1 MKIINGLIE
10 HVKQNRN
17 SALKYLKLDKY
28 STQLVVN
35 SDTSFT
41 TNKNGPSKV
50 WYLMFMTYK
59 DKETS
64 LIDYASNKSKRV
76 VRSVLG
82 SEIFGLAD
90 ASDSEI
96 LIQHDQKQ
104 ML

>member
-1 MKIINGLIE
+1 
-10 HVKQNRN
+10 
-17 SALKYLKLDKY
+17 
-28 STQLVVN
+28 
-35 SDTSFT
+35 
-41 TNKNGPSKV
+41 
-50 WYLMFMTYK
+50 MFMTYK